1 MSTRA
6 VNCMRYTLNIYD
18 DGDTIVGTLPPS
30 GQVVNVNEHT
40 SMRAVDF
47 SNIGHV
53 PVATIDSDLDR
64 VPNPMEGVS
73 YIVSMRSLLA
83 MHEKGYDCADIYAP
97 SLLVKDASGR
107 IVGCRRLMQMP
118 TRK

>member
-1 MSTRA
+1 MSKKLI
-6 VNCMRYTLNIYD
+6 NLMRYDFTLY
-18 DGDTIVGTLPPS
+18 DGDDEAFTLPPS

-40 SMRAVDF
+40 AMRMVDF

-53 PVATIDSDLDR
+53 AVATVDSDLDR
-64 VPNPMEGVS
+64 IPQPMDGVAYLVP
-73 YIVSMRSLLA
+73 MRALLA
-83 MHEKGYDCADIYAP
+83 MHEKGYDVSDIYAP
-97 SLLVKDASGR
+97 NMLVKDASGR

>member
-6 VNCMRYTLNIYD
+6 LNCMRYTLNIYD
-18 DGDTIVGTLPPS
+18 DNDTVICTLPPS
-30 GQVVNVNEHT
+30 GQVVNVNEKAA
-40 SMRAVDF
+40 MRTVDF
-47 SNIGHV
+47 GNIGHV

-64 VPNPMEGVS
+64 VPHPVEGMS
-73 YIVSMRSLLA
+73 YIVSMRALIA
-83 MHEKGYDCADIYAP
+83 MHEKGYDVSDIYAP
-97 SLLVKDASGR
+97 SLLVKDSSGR